1 MLSQNY
7 GSDNRLHIM
16 QNLDDVGTPFD
27 CEGWSNFC
35 GGESYDIVDDGNV
48 GMNDHFL
55 FDLFALD
62 NYWHSIVILDHNMVF
77 RYYCECNECLELGY
91 EGLSEIIGG
100 LISEINI
107 MLGDLNYDGIL
118 NIQDVIL
125 IVNLVLNS
133 EYTNLADLNSD
144 STVDVLDIIQL
155 LNIIL
160 N

>member
-1 MLSQNY
+1 
-7 GSDNRLHIM
+7 M

-35 GGESYDIVDDGNV
+35 GGESYDIVDDGN
-48 GMNDHFL
+48 DYFF

-62 NYWHSIVILDHNMVF
+62 DYWHSIAILDHNMVF
-77 RYYCECNECLELGY
+77 RYYCECNECLALGY
-91 EGLSEIIGG
+91 EGLAEIVDG
-100 LISEINI
+100 LINEINI

>member
-1 MLSQNY
+1 
-7 GSDNRLHIM
+7 M

-35 GGESYDIVDDGNV
+35 GGESYDIVDDGN
-48 GMNDHFL
+48 DYSL

-62 NYWHSIVILDHNMVF
+62 DYWHSIAILDHNMVF

>member
-1 MLSQNY
+1 
-7 GSDNRLHIM
+7 M

-35 GGESYDIVDDGNV
+35 GGESYDIVDDGN
-48 GMNDHFL
+48 DYFF

-62 NYWHSIVILDHNMVF
+62 DYWHSIAILDHNMVF

>member
-1 MLSQNY
+1 
-7 GSDNRLHIM
+7 M

-35 GGESYDIVDDGNV
+35 GGESYDIVDDGN
-48 GMNDHFL
+48 DYFF

-62 NYWHSIVILDHNMVF
+62 DYWHSIAILDHNMVF
-77 RYYCECNECLELGY
+77 RYYCECNECLALGY
-91 EGLSEIIGG
+91 EGLAEIVDG
-100 LISEINI
+100 LINEINI

-125 IVNLVLNS
+125 IVNLVLSS
-133 EYTNLADLNSD
+133 EYNSFADLNSD
-144 STVDVLDIIQL
+144 DIVDILDLVVLV
-155 LNIIL
+155 NIIIG

>member
-1 MLSQNY
+1 
-7 GSDNRLHIM
+7 M
-16 QNLDDVGTPFD
+16 QNLDDIGIPYD
-27 CEGWSNFC
+27 CAGWSNFC
-35 GGESYDIVDDGNV
+35 GSESYDIINDGNV

-91 EGLSEIIGG
+91 GGLSEIIDG
-100 LISEINI
+100 LISEIDI
-107 MLGDLNYDGIL
+107 TLGDLNYDGIF

-125 IVNLVLNS
+125 IVNLVQSNEYNS
-133 EYTNLADLNSD
+133 SADLNSD
-144 STVDVLDIIQL
+144 SIVDILDIVQL
-155 LNIIL
+155 VNIII

>member
-1 MLSQNY
+1 
-7 GSDNRLHIM
+7 M
-16 QNLDDVGTPFD
+16 QNLDDVGTPYN

-35 GGESYDIVDDGNV
+35 GGESYDIVDDGN
-48 GMNDHFL
+48 DYFF

-62 NYWHSIVILDHNMVF
+62 DYWHSIAILDHNMVF
-77 RYYCECNECLELGY
+77 RYYCECNECLALGY
-91 EGLSEIIGG
+91 EGLAEIVDG
-100 LISEINI
+100 LINEINI

-144 STVDVLDIIQL
+144 STVDVLDIVQL
-155 LNIIL
+155 VNIIL